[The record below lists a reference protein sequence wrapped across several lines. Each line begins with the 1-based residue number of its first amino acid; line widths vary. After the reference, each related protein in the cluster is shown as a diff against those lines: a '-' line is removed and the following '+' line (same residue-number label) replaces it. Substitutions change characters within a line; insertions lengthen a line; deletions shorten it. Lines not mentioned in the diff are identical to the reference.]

1 MYAAPT
7 SVLSPMIAAPSMAP
21 YAWPGPPRKTAARM
35 STRNRSVLVAPK
47 LPASMAKIEP
57 AMPHS
62 APEIAQV
69 TVTTWSVRMPE
80 LRARDGFAAVALIG
94 FAQPAVAQQGVHRR
108 HDHQSQ
114 AQDHELHEREPKAAE
129 TDVRP
134 LVEPVGDTV
143 GAHDRLQT
151 ELEDQGLS
159 LIH

>member
-1 MYAAPT
+1 MTSLSAGVMYAAPT

-69 TVTTWSVRMPE
+69 TVTTWSVRIPE
-80 LRARDGFAAVALIG
+80 LRARDGFASDRHR
-94 FAQPAVAQQGVHRR
+94 QPAVLARAARDPGPGAG
-108 HDHQSQ
+108 DH
-114 AQDHELHEREPKAAE
+114 
-129 TDVRP
+129 
-134 LVEPVGDTV
+134 G
-143 GAHDRLQT
+143 
-151 ELEDQGLS
+151 
-159 LIH
+159 